1 MLALWPRLTG
11 AEASFSSSVEG
22 VEKIFLLTSSW
33 KSWRD
38 ADAVNKASTNPP
50 VWRPLVETSLQA
62 HFCSPSFLVPVRAQS
77 LSPSKFFEHTFS
89 THTRTPCSPHP
100 DEVVILFLLHRGERP
115 GRAARQ
121 SYQGWRAKQCLF
133 LSPGDWRMLQCKRCW
148 LARRGHIN
156 LPISQC
162 TEATCCILEIG
173 ASYGL
178 ALYNSSY
185 KLRFLIIC
193 TVCRTSLLVL
203 SGPKPFVGLSL
214 VSLQPTIRHWK
225 TAGDSKICRAMQEKY
240 KFQFSA
246 RFSFLF
252 AVTISGR
259 RTTGGTG
266 FVPRCRWG
274 DCTPH
279 LTHKSATQDADV
291 AGVSMSCLPVHAL
304 L

>member
-1 MLALWPRLTG
+1 
-11 AEASFSSSVEG
+11 
-22 VEKIFLLTSSW
+22 
-33 KSWRD
+33 
-38 ADAVNKASTNPP
+38 
-50 VWRPLVETSLQA
+50 
-62 HFCSPSFLVPVRAQS
+62 
-77 LSPSKFFEHTFS
+77 
-89 THTRTPCSPHP
+89 
-100 DEVVILFLLHRGERP
+100 
-115 GRAARQ
+115 
-121 SYQGWRAKQCLF
+121 
-133 LSPGDWRMLQCKRCW
+133 MLQCKRRW

-225 TAGDSKICRAMQEKY
+225 TAGDSEICRAMQEKY

-266 FVPRCRWG
+266 FVSRCRWG

-279 LTHKSATQDADV
+279 LTRKSA
-291 AGVSMSCLPVHAL
+291 AGCGCRRCQHVMSSCSCAFVNTILLFFAGLPCGGTYYRRGL
-304 L
+304 YS